1 MTNKDS
7 IRRHLSGIKED
18 LGSLEYECETEV
30 VGEDA
35 RHLLTDI
42 QAAQRILAALD
53 PDRIKSDYDIEPLAA
68 RVRRIYAS
76 IRVLRGTLNRIEGL
90 MENLTSRLDSIES
103 ATEENRPTEDDEL
116 I

>member
-18 LGSLEYECETEV
+18 LDSMEYECDTEI
-30 VGEDA
+30 VGDDT

-42 QAAQRILAALD
+42 RAAQRDLAALD
-53 PDRIKSDYDIEPLAA
+53 PDKIKTDYDIEPLAA
-68 RVRRIYAS
+68 RARRIYSS
-76 IRVLRGTLNRIEGL
+76 IRVLRGTLCRIEGL
-90 MENLTSRLDSIES
+90 MENLTARLDGIES
-103 ATEENRPTEDDEL
+103 STEESAPDTDDES

>member
-18 LGSLEYECETEV
+18 LASLEYECETEV

-42 QAAQRILAALD
+42 QAAQRDLAGLD
-53 PDRIKSDYDIEPLAA
+53 PDKIKSDYDIESLAA

-76 IRVLRGTLNRIEGL
+76 IRVLRGTLNRIEGH
-90 MENLTSRLDSIES
+90 MENLTGRLDSIES
-103 ATEENRPTEDDEL
+103 ATEESAPDSDDEL
-116 I
+116 V

>member
-42 QAAQRILAALD
+42 QAAQRDLAAID
-53 PDRIKSDYDIEPLAA
+53 PDKIKSDYDVEPLAA
-68 RVRRIYAS
+68 RFRRIYAS
-76 IRVLRGTLNRIEGL
+76 IRVLRGTLNRIEGH
-90 MENLTSRLDSIES
+90 MENLTNRIDSIES
-103 ATEENRPTEDDEL
+103 ATEETPPLGDDEL
-116 I
+116 V

>member
-18 LGSLEYECETEV
+18 LDSMEYECDTEI
-30 VGEDA
+30 VGDDT

-42 QAAQRILAALD
+42 RAAQRNLAALD
-53 PDRIKSDYDIEPLAA
+53 PDTIKSDYDIEPLAA
-68 RVRRIYAS
+68 RARRIYSS
-76 IRVLRGTLNRIEGL
+76 IRVLRGTLSRIEGL
-90 MENLTSRLDSIES
+90 MENLTSRLDSIAS
-103 ATEENRPTEDDEL
+103 ATEESRPDTDDT